1 MKTLIT
7 YLIFNSLFC
16 ALISGISIAKE
27 LNQTQPTVLNQELP
41 KASQGDFLK
50 VMSGKVVGENYSFD
64 DYSDR
69 KLRNILV
76 ISGWLPE
83 VRAKA
88 YLNERCG
95 ARAYQAF
102 TVKKKDTTFSIFY
115 NCDKRCYGVASKD
128 KYISPRTELDQK
140 ICEGLWDYKTTYM
153 DVDGL

>member
-1 MKTLIT
+1 MKLSKI
-7 YLIFNSLFC
+7 YLIFSILFPLVTPLPSL
-16 ALISGISIAKE
+16 AKE
-27 LNQTQPTVLNQELP
+27 IDKSKTTVLNQELP
-41 KASQGDFLK
+41 KAPQSDFLK
-50 VMSGKVVGENYSFD
+50 VMGGKVVGENYSFD

-69 KLRNILV
+69 SLRNILV

-88 YLNERCG
+88 YLNEQCG

-102 TVKKKDTTFSIFY
+102 TAKRKDTTFTIFY
-115 NCDKRCYGVASKD
+115 DCDKRCYGVASKD

-140 ICEGLWDYKTTYM
+140 ICEGLWDYKTTYV